1 MESLLKQQ
9 VFDLVSEF
17 MRVVSYETER
27 YGSVPMLAYQFPL
40 VANYRCSM
48 IARSLA
54 DFINMDDDSDLQA
67 RTITVEGIDPNYNH
81 GYAHPSDRGE
91 FFWHEVTL
99 VNEEIV
105 IDLSFRQLDI
115 TSEFPYW
122 STLDRIKTI
131 WNAVDTEPDIYSP
144 KTWTPKFLSVQ
155 QTNAYIEQSYELSQS
170 VKVNGLVHHGYEA
183 WHNKP
188 LPAGMTLT
196 LLNSD
201 GTIVYV

>member
-1 MESLLKQQ
+1 MDSLLKQQ
-9 VFDLVSEF
+9 LFDLVSEF
-17 MRVVSYETER
+17 MRVVSYETEQ

-54 DFINMDDDSDLQA
+54 DFINMDGDDNLCA
-67 RTITVEGIDPNYNH
+67 RTIALEGINPKYNH
-81 GYAHPSDRGE
+81 GYAHPENRGE

-115 TSEFPYW
+115 TSAFPYW
-122 STLDRIKTI
+122 STLNKTRTI
-131 WNAVDTEPDIYSP
+131 WRDVDREPDVYCAATWKP
-144 KTWTPKFLSVQ
+144 KLMSVKQ
-155 QTNAYIEQSYELSQS
+155 ANAYVEQFYDASQTLME
-170 VKVNGLVHHGYEA
+170 NGLAYHGYEA

>member
-1 MESLLKQQ
+1 MDSLTRQEL
-9 VFDLVSEF
+9 FDLVSES
-17 MRVVSYETER
+17 MRVVSHETEQ
-27 YGSVPMLAYQFPL
+27 YGIVPMLAYQFPL
-40 VANYRCSM
+40 VANYRCSK
-48 IARSLA
+48 ISRSLA
-54 DFINMDDDSDLQA
+54 DFINMDDDDDLRA
-67 RTITVEGIDPNYNH
+67 RTIVVEGIDPKHNH

-122 STLDRIKTI
+122 STLDQIKTL
-131 WNAVDTEPDIYSP
+131 WNAVDTEPDIYRP
-144 KTWTPKFLSVQ
+144 VVWTPKFMSVQ
-155 QTNAYIEQSYELSQS
+155 ETNTYVEQSYELSQS
-170 VKVNGLVHHGYEA
+170 LKIYGLVHHGYEA

-201 GTIVYV
+201 GSMLHV